1 MHAFELVSDNKIIVP
16 KYQIPSMSGGKG
28 KGDGEGG
35 GGDGGGEGGVM
46 VSQAPGL
53 ELGWELRHKDL
64 ELHKGL
70 WGVVMGMVLHMGLEA
85 LHTGP

>member
-35 GGDGGGEGGVM
+35 GGGGDGGGEGG
-46 VSQAPGL
+46 G
-53 ELGWELRHKDL
+53 
-64 ELHKGL
+64 
-70 WGVVMGMVLHMGLEA
+70 
-85 LHTGP
+85 